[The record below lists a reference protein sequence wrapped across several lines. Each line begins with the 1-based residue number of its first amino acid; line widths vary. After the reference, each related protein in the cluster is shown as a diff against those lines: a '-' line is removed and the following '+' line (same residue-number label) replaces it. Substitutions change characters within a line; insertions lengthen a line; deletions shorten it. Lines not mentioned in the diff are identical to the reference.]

1 MTIPAPILSRSPS
14 VLEISGVKIEP
25 GERRR
30 LEIPVARLPTNTWL
44 SLPVE
49 VLQGTQAGV
58 RLWISAAVHGDELN
72 GVEIIR
78 RVLAQVQPD
87 QLKGTLIAVP
97 IVNVFGFI
105 EQSRYLPDRRDLNR
119 HFPGS
124 PRGSLAAR
132 LAHLFMTEI
141 VSRCTH
147 GVDIH
152 TGSYHRA
159 NLPHVRADLRNEETR
174 RCAAAFGA
182 PVIVDARVRDGS
194 LREAATER
202 GIHVLLYEAGEAS
215 RFNDDA
221 IIVGVRGILR
231 LMRTLRMRTR
241 QPAQRSGDVL
251 AAGDTTWV
259 RARRGGIVR
268 MEVDLGDRVRHK
280 QLLATVSGALGEDTS
295 ELHAPNDGLV
305 IGVTRNPLV
314 NRGDG
319 VVNLTK
325 GPLEPVHG

>member
-1 MTIPAPILSRSPS
+1 MS
-14 VLEISGVKIEP
+14 VLEIGGIHIEP

-49 VLQGTQAGV
+49 VLQGKQGGM
-58 RLWISAAVHGDELN
+58 RLWLSAAVHGDELN

-78 RVLAQVQPD
+78 RVLTQVQPD
-87 QLKGTLIAVP
+87 QLQGTLIAVP

-152 TGSYHRA
+152 TGSNHRA
-159 NLPHVRADLRNEETR
+159 NLPHVRADLQNEETR

-182 PVIVDARVRDGS
+182 PVIVDARTRDGS

-202 GIHVLLYEAGEAS
+202 GIHCLLYEAGEAS

-221 IIVGVRGILR
+221 IAVGVRGVLR
-231 LMRTLRMRTR
+231 LMRALRMRKR
-241 QPAQRSGDVL
+241 QPTRPHGEVL
-251 AAGDTTWV
+251 AAGETTWV

-268 MEVDLGDRVRHK
+268 MEVELGERVSYK

-295 ELHAPNDGLV
+295 NLHAPSGGLV

-319 VVNLTK
+319 VVHLTK
-325 GPLEPVHG
+325 GPLEPVHV

>member
-1 MTIPAPILSRSPS
+1 MDG
-14 VLEISGVKIEP
+14 LEIGGVRIEP

-49 VLQGTQAGV
+49 VVQGSREGV
-58 RLWISAAVHGDELN
+58 RLWLSAAVHGDELN

-78 RVLAQVQPD
+78 RVLAQVQTD
-87 QLKGTLIAVP
+87 QLSGTLIAVP

-119 HFPGS
+119 SFPGT

-152 TGSYHRA
+152 TGSHHRA
-159 NLPHVRADLRNEETR
+159 NLPQIRANLQSEETR
-174 RCAAAFGA
+174 RCAAAFAA
-182 PVIVDARVRDGS
+182 PVIIDARVRDGS
-194 LREAATER
+194 LREAATEK

-221 IIVGVRGILR
+221 IGVGVRGVLR
-231 LMRTLRMRTR
+231 LMRALKMRKR
-241 QPAQRSGDVL
+241 QPKRPRGEVVAVEE
-251 AAGDTTWV
+251 TTWV

-268 MEVDLGDRVRHK
+268 LEVELGDRVAAK
-280 QLLATVSGALGEDTS
+280 QRLALVSGAFGEDTS
-295 ELHAPNDGLV
+295 ELLAPKEGIV
-305 IGVTRNPLV
+305 IGLTRNPLV

-319 VVNLTK
+319 VVHLTK
-325 GPLEPVHG
+325 GRLEPAM